1 MVAKIKNLVN
11 IIKNNKKDIIL
22 FIVVFLIS
30 LLSFIAGY
38 LI

>member
-1 MVAKIKNLVN
+1 MVAKFKNLVN
-11 IIKNNKKDIIL
+11 IIKQNKRDIIL
-22 FIVVFLIS
+22 FIIVFLIS